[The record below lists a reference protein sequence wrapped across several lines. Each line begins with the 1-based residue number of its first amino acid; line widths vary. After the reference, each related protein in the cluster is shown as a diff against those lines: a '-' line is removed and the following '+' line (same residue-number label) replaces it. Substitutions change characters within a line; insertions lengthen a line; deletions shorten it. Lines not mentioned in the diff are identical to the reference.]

1 MIKYL
6 KDWQQENPVGFGA
19 FWGFVFSAV
28 IFLFVATM
36 NGCFG

>member
-6 KDWQQENPVGFGA
+6 KDWQEEDPFGFGA
-19 FWGFVFSAV
+19 FMGVVFFVGV
-28 IFLFVATM
+28 FLIAAGT